1 MKNNRKKNSSIK
13 GPYRKSIGTNARCAV
28 FIICSLLTPGLSQCA
43 FAHGNEKHVLGTV
56 KSISDH
62 SVTVRTIDGTT
73 QEVQVTETTLF
84 ERSGRS
90 ATLQDLAVGDRVVI
104 HAITKNGAL
113 QAHTVKIGSSA
124 KGNP

>member
-1 MKNNRKKNSSIK
+1 MKNNRKKNSSIE
-13 GPYRKSIGTNARCAV
+13 GPHRKSIRTITRCAA
-28 FIICSLLTPGLSQCA
+28 FIICSLVMPGQSQWA
-43 FAHGNEKHVLGTV
+43 FAHGNERHVIGIV
-56 KSISDH
+56 KSISNH
-62 SVTVRTIDGTT
+62 SVTVTTTDGST

-104 HAITKNGAL
+104 HAIRKNGFL